1 VEAIKARNLYR
12 FYHQGDD
19 ETQALRGV
27 DLTLKLGEFV
37 ALVGPSGSGKS
48 SLIACLTGLD
58 EPDGGVVEIMGARMS
73 HRPEAVRADLRGHHI
88 GMVMQV
94 GNLIDHLTVTD
105 NIRLSQWLNGQGTPV
120 SELLELVGLS
130 HRARA
135 WPAELSGGEAAR
147 VALCVALA
155 ASPAIIVCD
164 EPTAEVDAA
173 AEDAIL
179 EVLNARRA
187 NGAAILIATHSQVLA
202 ARADRTI
209 TLQDGMVV
217 S

>member
-1 VEAIKARNLYR
+1 MAAIKAKSLYR

-27 DLTLKLGEFV
+27 DLTLELGEFV

-48 SLIACLTGLD
+48 SLIACLAGLD

-73 HRPEAVRADLRGHHI
+73 HRPEAVRTHLRGHHI
-88 GMVMQV
+88 GMVMQT
-94 GNLIDHLTVTD
+94 GNLVDHLSVTD
-105 NIRLSQWLNGQGTPV
+105 NIGLSQWLNGRGTPA
-120 SELLELVGLS
+120 SELLEMVGLS

-155 ASPAIIVCD
+155 ASPAIIICD

-173 AEDAIL
+173 AEGAIL
-179 EVLNARRA
+179 SLLNARRA
-187 NGAAILIATHSQVLA
+187 TGAAILVATHSAALA
-202 ARADRTI
+202 AKADRTI
-209 TLQDGMVV
+209 TLRDGLVV
-217 S
+217 T